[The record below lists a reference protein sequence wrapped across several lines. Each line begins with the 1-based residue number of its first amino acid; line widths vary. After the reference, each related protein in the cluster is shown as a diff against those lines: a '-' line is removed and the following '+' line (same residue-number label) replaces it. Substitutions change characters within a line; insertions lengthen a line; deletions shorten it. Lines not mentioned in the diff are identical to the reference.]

1 MVSGHRSTYSN
12 LKAAT
17 HAVQVSLK
25 ATGLHAWFGCS
36 ASSSFCIPVSA
47 SSCSSS
53 SCCVLLAG
61 LVFATLDAGLRR
73 TGLLLELPVSLLLV
87 LLLLLVLMLGLLMFG
102 KSSSEFSPG
111 GSAAALS
118 GCWVFGTL
126 TAWGS
131 CCFPVFRLDCTG
143 TTGRAVVCFCF

>member
-36 ASSSFCIPVSA
+36 ASSSFCIPFSA
-47 SSCSSS
+47 ACSSSCSSS

-87 LLLLLVLMLGLLMFG
+87 LLLLLLVLMLGLLHVREINRNFRP
-102 KSSSEFSPG
+102 EDRRRRFPAA
-111 GSAAALS
+111 GSL
-118 GCWVFGTL
+118 G
-126 TAWGS
+126 
-131 CCFPVFRLDCTG
+131 P
-143 TTGRAVVCFCF
+143 